1 MNMRTQL
8 FKILLCVAVLAVSV
22 APVESKTKKKT
33 AAKPAQTQ
41 VVYTGDIAKKVYGY
55 NGTTPLNIHIEGGRI
70 VRIEAL
76 PNNETPQYF
85 KRVVAKIFPMYEGKT
100 VAEAKA
106 MHVDAVTGATYSSEA
121 VIKNIQMG
129 LETVGAKTAKG
140 KKAKK

>member
-1 MNMRTQL
+1 M
-8 FKILLCVAVLAVSV
+8 

-33 AAKPAQTQ
+33 AAKPVQTQ
-41 VVYTGDIAKKVYGY
+41 VIYTGDIAKKVYGY
-55 NGTTPLNIHIEGGRI
+55 NGPVPLNIHIEGGRI

-106 MHVDAVTGATYSSEA
+106 MHVDAVSGATYSSEA

-129 LETVGAKTAKG
+129 LESAGTTAGKG
-140 KKAKK
+140 KKSKK